1 MSKVWIVL
9 LLVLPGGT
17 VLVGIGLLLRWLGR
31 RRLVRRRR
39 LAMVYLRTLLARCC
53 GRWRPCGFPLIER
66 RGARMA
72 LVEAIAGLES
82 ITYGCD
88 EAVLRAT
95 VRTYDLEALLIGSLG
110 RPFADRRRL
119 LALLA
124 SLPLSIRTAALVEPY
139 TFSRDRDVRFYA
151 LMARISADSGRAMQF
166 LREFQD
172 PLTPLECAELMTLV
186 HRGRLPLRYEELLQA
201 SQENLRRLGLRLVRH
216 FGIVQAAGLVLALT
230 SDKRVG
236 REALEVLCD
245 LHGPLTLGIERSGKT
260 LTQEMRRELL
270 RRAAY
275 EGYALRG
282 IEHLLCGEERL
293 AFERLSATYKSAAL
307 WT

>member
-1 MSKVWIVL
+1 MSKIWIVL
-9 LLVLPGGT
+9 WVVLPGGCI
-17 VLVGIGLLLRWLGR
+17 LVGIGLLLRWLGR
-31 RRLVRRRR
+31 RRRRRRRR
-39 LAMVYLRTLLARCC
+39 LSMVYLRTLLALCS
-53 GRWRPCGFPLIER
+53 GRWRPCGFPFIGR

-72 LVEAIAGLES
+72 LVEAIAGLRS

-88 EAVLRAT
+88 AAVLRSV
-95 VRTYDLEALLIGSLG
+95 VRNYGLEALLLRRLC

-124 SLPLSIRTAALVEPY
+124 SLPLSARTAALLEPY
-139 TFSRDRDVRFYA
+139 ACSRDRDVRFYA
-151 LMARISADSGRAMQF
+151 LAARMAADPGRAVTL
-166 LREFQD
+166 LREFPD
-172 PLTPLECAELMTLV
+172 PLTPFECAELMTLV
-186 HRGRLPLRYEELLQA
+186 RRGLLPLPCETLLQA
-201 SQENLRRLGLRLVRH
+201 PEENLRRMGLRIVRH
-216 FGIVQAAGLVLALT
+216 FGIEEATGLVLGLT
-230 SDKRVG
+230 SDRRVS

-245 LHGPLTLGIERSGKT
+245 LHGPLPSGIERSGQALSGET
-260 LTQEMRRELL
+260 RRSLL

-282 IEHLLCGEERL
+282 IEYLLCGEERL